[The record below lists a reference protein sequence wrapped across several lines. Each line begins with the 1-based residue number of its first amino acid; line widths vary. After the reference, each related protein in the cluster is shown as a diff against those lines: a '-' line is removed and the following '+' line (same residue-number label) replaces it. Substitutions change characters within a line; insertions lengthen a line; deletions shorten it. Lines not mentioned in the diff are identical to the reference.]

1 MRSNKHHYVVL
12 GLINFVTVV
21 VYLLIMIGW
30 ITISI
35 SIVDIMLK
43 TTSSSSLDHERDNY
57 SVAIP

>member
-1 MRSNKHHYVVL
+1 
-12 GLINFVTVV
+12 
-21 VYLLIMIGW
+21 MIGW